1 MLFDNI
7 NLARN
12 KSSILCV
19 IYIFYH
25 MRVARALSL
34 VESNIVQKKSRG

>member
-12 KSSILCV
+12 KKLHLMCNIF
-19 IYIFYH
+19 FYH
-25 MRVARALSL
+25 MRIARALSL
-34 VESNIVQKKSRG
+34 VESNVVV